1 MGRYAAHGA
10 VEAAGLDPYAGFL
23 HRTAYNRPS
32 LALDVMEEFRPI
44 IVDSMALDLIN
55 NRVLAEE
62 DFVRTGRAQRPIQ
75 LSDGAVQTV
84 IAAYE
89 KRLETQVYHPL
100 ARGQTTY
107 RRCFELQVRRLAR
120 VVLGKAKHYTPV
132 TIK

>member
-1 MGRYAAHGA
+1 VQM
-10 VEAAGLDPYAGFL
+10 VGLDPYLGFF
-23 HRTAYNRPS
+23 HAIHYGRPS

-55 NRVLAEE
+55 NRRLTEE
-62 DFVRTGRAQRPIQ
+62 DFVHTGQAKRPIQ

-89 KRLETQVYHPL
+89 ERLETQVHHPL

-107 RRCFELQVRRLAR
+107 RRCLELQVRRLAR
-120 VVLGKAKHYTPV
+120 VVLGKTKHYTPV